1 MQSAIDRFPRRDA
14 NRGPNVSMGASNVI
28 SERVRPHLDALAS
41 LSLMRSFE
49 SCLGILY
56 SRIQKTDFKLN
67 FAMLHCQPGK
77 ELASTWLKMPS
88 TNPTK
93 LSKIKFPLLGSTS
106 HRLHGS
112 KSRGRHRIGR
122 IISSQRQIHFFR
134 CHLFASA
141 DRLGRVAASR
151 ERESSKFRR
160 VPQWL
165 LANIFNI
172 AASSLKTTLCVSGLA
187 GIGPAA
193 RPALLRLTAFSGDD
207 SRLPGQG

>member
-1 MQSAIDRFPRRDA
+1 LRVVATQLTIDRFPRRDA
-14 NRGPNVSMGASNVI
+14 NRGPKVSMGASIVF
-28 SERVRPHLDALAS
+28 SALVRSHLDALAS

-93 LSKIKFPLLGSTS
+93 LSKINFPLFGSTS
-106 HRLHGS
+106 RRLRGS
-112 KSRGRHRIGR
+112 KSRGRHHIEW
-122 IISSQRQIHFFR
+122 IVSSQRQIHFFR
-134 CHLFASA
+134 CHLFAA
-141 DRLGRVAASR
+141 TCRLGRVAVSR

-165 LANIFNI
+165 LTNIFNI
-172 AASSLKTTLCVSGLA
+172 VVNLSPGTL
-187 GIGPAA
+187 
-193 RPALLRLTAFSGDD
+193 
-207 SRLPGQG
+207 